1 MVLLERSPVFL
12 GGLLSAA
19 AGIVVG
25 VFAALIGGGPSPA
38 GAVAPSAYT
47 ASLDLRDAPL
57 TAGSFAGFGRSDA
70 IARIVSA
77 GAPERLARRTV
88 PVTPAT
94 PPRLIIIFDDVGLDA
109 KAFEAIMAMPGPVT
123 LSFLPYAKNVQPLVD
138 RARARGDDVMLHLPM
153 EAAGAADPGPFALT
167 TAMTGDRLFSTLIAN
182 LDRFEGYVGVNNHM
196 GSRFTRDEAAMK
208 RVLAVLDRRDLFFVD
223 SLTTDSSAAKRAGEA
238 VGADVFVRDVFLDAE
253 SGKETVRRQL
263 ALAERIAIDT
273 GYAIAICHPRR
284 DTLEVIG
291 PWLTSATARGFRLDV
306 VSSLKPWP
314 TALAENLPPKPA
326 LR

>member
-1 MVLLERSPVFL
+1 
-12 GGLLSAA
+12 
-19 AGIVVG
+19 
-25 VFAALIGGGPSPA
+25 
-38 GAVAPSAYT
+38 
-47 ASLDLRDAPL
+47 
-57 TAGSFAGFGRSDA
+57 
-70 IARIVSA
+70 
-77 GAPERLARRTV
+77 
-88 PVTPAT
+88 
-94 PPRLIIIFDDVGLDA
+94 
-109 KAFEAIMAMPGPVT
+109 
-123 LSFLPYAKNVQPLVD
+123 
-138 RARARGDDVMLHLPM
+138 
-153 EAAGAADPGPFALT
+153 
-167 TAMTGDRLFSTLIAN
+167 
-182 LDRFEGYVGVNNHM
+182 
-196 GSRFTRDEAAMK
+196 MK